1 MKRWKI
7 FKKLLYFFKKY
18 PLKSAKLLVSSD
30 WKRISIMPQKT
41 ISLRNFTSIIEDF
54 QNRFQV
60 IAERMIQEG
69 KISLSDKEKL
79 YQDIRSKE
87 QNITALCKKRACQP
101 ADLSDR
107 AYRAYLW
114 LSFLSKAEHFES
126 HLSFVTRFL
135 DEWGSRTKRSI
146 SVRMYNSSFVF
157 QCKVQRYAL
166 IVTMGEGF
174 LEADAHTV
182 KILVD
187 CCLNSKKENMNQLRK
202 ISRSSQYK
210 KVTALIW
217 QQSAHSTQSSRSTQG
232 NVYDLHQ
239 LFRKVNME
247 YFQGKLEQPHL
258 RWSGRRAVRR
268 LGYYH
273 PDTDAITLSCFLDQ
287 KSIPPYVVE
296 YVMYHE
302 MLHKK
307 LGLKE
312 GNSYR
317 MAHTS
322 QFKRLEKKFKY
333 YTEAEEFL
341 KTKLKT

>member
-1 MKRWKI
+1 MVIFQKI
-7 FKKLLYFFKKY
+7 PIKINKTTGIIGLEKK
-18 PLKSAKLLVSSD
+18 
-30 WKRISIMPQKT
+30 SIMPQKT

-87 QNITALCKKRACQP
+87 QNIAALCKKRACQP

-114 LSFLSKAEHFES
+114 LSFLSIAEHFES
-126 HLSFVTRFL
+126 HLSFITRFL
-135 DEWGSRTKRSI
+135 DEWRSRTKRSI

-166 IVTMGEGF
+166 VVTMGEGF
-174 LEADAHTV
+174 VTVDAHTV
-182 KILVD
+182 HILVD
-187 CCLNSKKENMNQLRK
+187 CALHSNKENMSQLRK

-210 KVTALIW
+210 DVMTSIW
-217 QQSAHSTQSSRSTQG
+217 QQSAHSAQSSHSTQG
-232 NVYDLHQ
+232 TIYDLHQ
-239 LFRKVNME
+239 LFEKINAE

-258 RWSGRRAVRR
+258 RWSSRRAVRR

-273 PDTDAITLSCFLDQ
+273 PDTDAITLSRFLDQ